1 MRAYYY
7 IYIFI
12 FTGLLLSCQKEIE
25 FDLPGVEQ
33 TLVVEGKIETGEP
46 PVVFITNSQGYFDP
60 IDSSTFNNIFV
71 NDAQVTMFDGTTN
84 HTLSVLNFGSAAV
97 YTSFDPATFGVDG
110 KNYQLTVV
118 HGNNTL
124 TAQTQIPYAVPLD
137 SLWFELADASNP
149 LDSLGFLWTKFT
161 DPDTLGN
168 CYRWFSK
175 RINSY
180 TYNYDPPYDNVKGQQ
195 KDSIYIA
202 PFGSSTDDKFFNG
215 LSFEFA
221 VARGEIGNFE
231 GPDDEGPE
239 EGYFKRG
246 DTIAVKA
253 TSITYPTYLWVR
265 SMEDQAFSTG
275 SPFAS
280 PGNLP
285 GNIEGDGV
293 GIWAGYGIYF
303 DTLICQ

>member
-1 MRAYYY
+1 MRGLN
-7 IYIFI
+7 YIFI
-12 FTGLLLSCQKEIE
+12 LISMVTFLGCQKEIE
-25 FDLPGVEQ
+25 FDLPWVEQ

-84 HTLSVLNFGSAAV
+84 HTLSVINFGSAAV
-97 YTSFDPATFGVDG
+97 YTSFDPATYGVDG
-110 KNYQLTVV
+110 KNYRLTVV
-118 HGNNTL
+118 HGNKTL

-137 SLWFELADASNP
+137 SLWFELADASDP

-161 DPDTLGN
+161 DPDSLGN

-180 TYNYDPPYDNVKGQQ
+180 TYNYDPPYDNVIGQQ

-202 PFGSSTDDKFFNG
+202 PFGSATDDKFFNG

-246 DTIAVKA
+246 DTVAIKA
-253 TSITYPTYLWVR
+253 TSITYATYLWVR

-285 GNIEGDGV
+285 GNIEGDGI
-293 GIWAGYGIYF
+293 GIWAGYGVYL

>member
-1 MRAYYY
+1 MKSFKN
-7 IYIFI
+7 ILI
-12 FTGLLLSCQKEIE
+12 LLVAWTLFGCQKEIE
-25 FDLPGVEQ
+25 FDLPPVEQ
-33 TLVVEGKIETGEP
+33 TLVIEGKIETGMP

-84 HTLSVLNFGSAAV
+84 HTLSVLSFGSASV
-97 YTSFDPATFGVDG
+97 YTSFDPATYGIDG

-118 HGNNTL
+118 HGNKTL

-137 SLWFELADASNP
+137 SLWFELADASDP

-161 DPDTLGN
+161 DPDSLGN

-180 TYNYDPPYDNVKGQQ
+180 TYNYDPPYDNVIGQQ

-202 PFGSSTDDKFFNG
+202 PFGSATDDKFFNG

-221 VARGEIGNFE
+221 VSRGEIGNFE

-246 DTIAVKA
+246 DTVAVKT
-253 TSITYPTYLWVR
+253 TSITYSTYLWVR
-265 SMEDQAFSTG
+265 SMEDQAFSNG

-285 GNIEGDGV
+285 GNIEGDGI
-293 GIWAGYGIYF
+293 GIWAGYGVYL

>member
-118 HGNNTL
+118 HGNKIL

-180 TYNYDPPYDNVKGQQ
+180 TYNFDPPYDNVKGQQ

-231 GPDDEGPE
+231 GPDDEGAE

>member
-1 MRAYYY
+1 MRGFNY
-7 IYIFI
+7 ILILISIVTFL
-12 FTGLLLSCQKEIE
+12 GCQKEIE
-25 FDLPGVEQ
+25 FNLPPVEQ
-33 TLVVEGKIETGEP
+33 ILVVEGKIETGVP

-84 HTLSVLNFGSAAV
+84 HTLSVLNFGNISI
-97 YTSFDPATFGVDG
+97 YTSSDPATFGVDG
-110 KNYQLTVV
+110 RNYQLSII
-118 HGNNTL
+118 HGDDSM
-124 TAQTQIPYAVPLD
+124 TAQTQIPFAVPLD
-137 SLWFELADASNP
+137 SLWFELADASDP

-161 DPDTLGN
+161 DPDSLGN

-180 TYNYDPPYDNVKGQQ
+180 TYNYDPPYDNVIGQQ

-202 PFGSSTDDKFFNG
+202 PFGSATDDKFFNG

-246 DTIAVKA
+246 DTVAVKS
-253 TSITYPTYLWVR
+253 TSITYSTYLWVR

-285 GNIEGDGV
+285 GNIEGDGI
-293 GIWAGYGIYF
+293 GIWAGYGVYL